1 MIYCAHCGAQNPAEA
16 RFCYRCGKPVV
27 PSPETPPPFNSD
39 PVQTPPQLSYAYSI
53 SPTPIGYVLA
63 SPEVARYHPLTEGIK
78 WLPADLQAQPREFY
92 SYVNLDDR
100 LVFARRAGFWKRFLA
115 TGIDFLVLLVPLFAL
130 SYINTI
136 TNNKN
141 DLTSNGLTSSTIE
154 VNTANPLISFVLLGM
169 VLTYF
174 FVFGLMSGQSVGKK
188 AFHLRVMRLDGSKPD
203 WMTAAVRYLAGYL
216 LSANLVLLSLIVL
229 VGSGLGFNTTIS
241 GLLGLLTFGW
251 GFWWAGWDEL
261 KQGWH
266 DKLART
272 LVVDTREY
280 VEGVHFFKEPLG

>member
-1 MIYCAHCGAQNPAEA
+1 M
-16 RFCYRCGKPVV
+16 
-27 PSPETPPPFNSD
+27 
-39 PVQTPPQLSYAYSI
+39 QT
-53 SPTPIGYVLA
+53 GYVLA
-63 SPEVARYHPLTEGIK
+63 SPETARYHPLTEGIK
-78 WLPADLQAQPREFY
+78 WLPTDLQAQPREFY
-92 SYVNLDDR
+92 SYVNRDDR

-115 TGIDFLVLLVPLFAL
+115 AGIDFLVLLLPLFVL
-130 SYINTI
+130 SSLNYSWQ
-136 TNNKN
+136 
-141 DLTSNGLTSSTIE
+141 SNGNTGVFRISSDE
-154 VNTANPLISFVLLGM
+154 AANLDTANPLFSFLLLGM
-169 VLTYF
+169 TLTYF
-174 FVFGLMSGQSVGKK
+174 FVFGLVSGQSVGKR

-203 WMTAAVRYLAGYL
+203 WLTAAVRYLAGYL